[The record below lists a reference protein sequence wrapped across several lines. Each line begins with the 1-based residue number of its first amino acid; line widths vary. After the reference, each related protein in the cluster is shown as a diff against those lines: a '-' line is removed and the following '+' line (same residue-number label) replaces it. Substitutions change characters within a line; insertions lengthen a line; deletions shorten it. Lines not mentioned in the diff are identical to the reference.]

1 MSRAVPALQGQ
12 EWGGRY
18 GKSCSA
24 VCRGSWGQVTGQTGG
39 DASCPGGEEGLGRL
53 PGGDPQGD
61 EYAQVF
67 GPVRMTKIKKK
78 SPAKTQGTEEFTQGA
93 HAGTEGARLP
103 EIMQKQNLLLLP
115 VPKTHH
121 FRPQQHYLCAPTP
134 SVPVWGLRLPLHSTQ
149 AVPSPICPSTAPKLS
164 PAPKKA
170 ASPLFLHRRVTVL
183 VSPNS
188 FTSFPTSPSGPPNF
202 ALHIPEGQ
210 AHAPSHSTIPILT
223 LTEPSPIA
231 ARSPSIHS

>member
-1 MSRAVPALQGQ
+1 MCKALGTQAMNRAVPALQGQ

-24 VCRGSWGQVTGQTGG
+24 ACRWSWGQVTGQTGG

-67 GPVRMTKIKKK
+67 GLVRMTKIKKK

-93 HAGTEGARLP
+93 HAGTEGARLL
-103 EIMQKQNLLLLP
+103 EIMQKRNLLLLP

-121 FRPQQHYLCAPTP
+121 FRPQQHYLCAPRP
-134 SVPVWGLRLPLHSTQ
+134 SVPVWGLHLPLHNTQ
-149 AVPSPICPSTAPKLS
+149 AVPSSRKRLPHLCSSTSGSLSWFLQTTS
-164 PAPKKA
+164 PALQQP
-170 ASPLFLHRRVTVL
+170 S
-183 VSPNS
+183 
-188 FTSFPTSPSGPPNF
+188 SGPPNF
-202 ALHIPEGQ
+202 PLQIPEGQ
-210 AHAPSHSTIPILT
+210 AHAPSHSTIPT
-223 LTEPSPIA
+223 PNT
-231 ARSPSIHS
+231 H